1 MNEYA
6 RTKTDACSE
15 IENTTGDFDGYKDDK
30 WSSVGAESWTQ

>member
-15 IENTTGDFDGYKDDK
+15 IESTTGDYGGYKDEEC
-30 WSSVGAESWTQ
+30 SSVGAES